1 MELNHTLH
9 QYHLAALAPFLA
21 MNAQVAAVSPRGNH
35 EEELALQALHA
46 MKNVAPS
53 SIHGLH
59 IGGGAVR
66 RYQAEGAWKVRVKV
80 CGTRIKRSPRASSQ
94 KPKHASP
101 DASSP
106 MHILALPEI
115 PYPKTTGT
123 ESTRKVSI

>member
-59 IGGGAVR
+59 MGGGRSAQISSGRSV
-66 RYQAEGAWKVRVKV
+66 EGACKGLRDTHQTVPTCIIPETETCV
-80 CGTRIKRSPRASSQ
+80 PRCVV
-94 KPKHASP
+94 P
-101 DASSP
+101 DAHPCASRDP
-106 MHILALPEI
+106 LP
-115 PYPKTTGT
+115 
-123 ESTRKVSI
+123 